1 MMGRFG
7 LESTQLQDRL
17 DAVLVGH
24 VDVGDDEVALL
35 LAPESDR
42 VLSGAGFADLVA
54 GPFQNGSEGS
64 ANAVFVVDYEDSPHS
79 RAQAF

>member
-1 MMGRFG
+1 MIGRFG
-7 LESTQLQDRL
+7 LRARSSRIVSMPSYGQEDFC
-17 DAVLVGH
+17 
-24 VDVGDDEVALL
+24 DDEVALL

-42 VLSGAGFADLVA
+42 VLSGTGYADLVA